1 MNRFIALF
9 IFCFSCSLS
18 QADTPNLLVI
28 TVDDM
33 SCDSAGVF
41 DGVISDLTPHMDQL
55 AAEGLRFEMSCSQAA
70 THTAQALKASIE

>member
-1 MNRFIALF
+1 VYNGFQSASIVRIRKEQTQMNRFIA
-9 IFCFSCSLS
+9 IFVCCFSCSLS

-41 DGVISDLTPHMDQL
+41 DGVI
-55 AAEGLRFEMSCSQAA
+55 
-70 THTAQALKASIE
+70 